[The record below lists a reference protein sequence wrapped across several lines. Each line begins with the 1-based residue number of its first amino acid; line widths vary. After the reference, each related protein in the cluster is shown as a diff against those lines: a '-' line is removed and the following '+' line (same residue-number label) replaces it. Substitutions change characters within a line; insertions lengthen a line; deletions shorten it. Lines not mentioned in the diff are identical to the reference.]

1 VLIET
6 HVLQKTPQPL
16 NPTRAMPNQFQQPIG
31 VDKATVEIEI
41 LKQKVKGLESQIL
54 TLGLGDDK
62 AVVLYR

>member
-1 VLIET
+1 MLIET

-31 VDKATVEIEI
+31 VDKATVEI